1 MKKHLVMLAATVLTF
16 GAMAQSNTTSREQM
30 MREFRQTVQKR
41 YRPESPLKGTV
52 QLKEAPA
59 VKGNA
64 KHRAG
69 MPDADFWFPGEWEEV
84 QAIVITPYYTYSS
97 TDSQYQGYYYSADPT
112 VPGWAAV
119 YHYGT
124 RGWEYVDMTPY
135 IAEIDTASTFGQVS
149 FYLMDAIQ
157 MGGAEAWVRV
167 ENLADS
173 TAVLTHLATMGLRH
187 NNIRFLE
194 APGNSFWYRDCG
206 PICFYY
212 GEGDTVGMLDFE
224 YYPGRA
230 LDDSLPV
237 FIERQFGLPNFTTSI
252 EWEGGNCLVDGT
264 GMVLSSDH
272 IYGANADI
280 EGQYA
285 WDGEDINSL
294 YQIQKNRL
302 TQAQVR
308 DSMSRLIGT
317 RATHILPAFRYDGGT
332 GHVDLYADMLDEN
345 LFIFSQMPEAYSNW
359 YDYKVGQKNMDSLC
373 SYQSYFGATYRRRY
387 IPFPSKD
394 NGSNFGNQN
403 QYDQQYTRTYSNHT
417 FVNNVIIQP
426 CFSPVGSDGMPTA
439 DWDRANIEE
448 MKRVYAGYTIY
459 CVDVREFDGTGG
471 AIHCITKQ
479 IPAEHPIRIL
489 HQALHDNTGNAYT
502 SSGAPI
508 LARISNVDGIDSA
521 VVYYRFDGGQWQT
534 VLMTPDQAGQYAA
547 VIPTSGQLHGDYTR
561 VEYYISATSNAG
573 KTITKPMTASQG
585 GFYTFYLGENP
596 QVGIQAVEPEERFG
610 QFYPNPAAEVAHM
623 QIELGEGAD
632 YHVAIV
638 DAAGRTVHA
647 TSLQASGSILYTVNT
662 AKLPSGIYSVVF
674 QNGSER
680 VVRRLIV
687 K

>member
-1 MKKHLVMLAATVLTF
+1 MKKSLPANLLDIALRIRPGAFSENAAALLDLVKAT
-16 GAMAQSNTTSREQM
+16 A
-30 MREFRQTVQKR
+30 
-41 YRPESPLKGTV
+41 
-52 QLKEAPA
+52 
-59 VKGNA
+59 
-64 KHRAG
+64 
-69 MPDADFWFPGEWEEV
+69 
-84 QAIVITPYYTYSS
+84 
-97 TDSQYQGYYYSADPT
+97 
-112 VPGWAAV
+112 
-119 YHYGT
+119 
-124 RGWEYVDMTPY
+124 
-135 IAEIDTASTFGQVS
+135 
-149 FYLMDAIQ
+149 Q

-167 ENLADS
+167 EDLADS

-272 IYGANADI
+272 IYSANADN

-285 WDGEDINSL
+285 WDGENINSL

-394 NGSNFGNQN
+394 DGSNFGNQS

-448 MKRVYAGYTIY
+448 LKRVYAGYTIY

-471 AIHCITKQ
+471 AK
-479 IPAEHPIRIL
+479 
-489 HQALHDNTGNAYT
+489 
-502 SSGAPI
+502 
-508 LARISNVDGIDSA
+508 
-521 VVYYRFDGGQWQT
+521 
-534 VLMTPDQAGQYAA
+534 YA
-547 VIPTSGQLHGDYTR
+547 II
-561 VEYYISATSNAG
+561 E
-573 KTITKPMTASQG
+573 
-585 GFYTFYLGENP
+585 
-596 QVGIQAVEPEERFG
+596 
-610 QFYPNPAAEVAHM
+610 PAADFDLLEQVF
-623 QIELGEGAD
+623 IITN
-632 YHVAIV
+632 Y
-638 DAAGRTVHA
+638 
-647 TSLQASGSILYTVNT
+647 VN
-662 AKLPSGIYSVVF
+662 
-674 QNGSER
+674 E
-680 VVRRLIV
+680 
-687 K
+687 